1 MVGRPVKR
9 VVAAEGHG
17 VERGRGKRENCINKG
32 KWLVFWLTLASIFS
46 SLRP

>member
-9 VVAAEGHG
+9 VVVAEGHG
-17 VERGRGKRENCINKG
+17 AERGRGKRENCRNKG
-32 KWLVFWLTLASIFS
+32 KWLVFGLTLALIFS